1 MGIVFLERQ
10 PGATVR
16 QLHKHLRNITEEQ
29 IQPHIDS
36 LGLGKSE
43 QDDSEKLR
51 NLFVK
56 ELKENFDE
64 CREWMSGNVM
74 HMLTETEMFARD
86 GYFAGEVGDICARA
100 TAKLLRIPIV
110 LVTALPTHT

>member
-1 MGIVFLERQ
+1 MGTGFLERQ

-74 HMLTETEMFARD
+74 HMLTEIEMLARD